1 MPNSLY
7 DKGVTRLCSMPEAE
21 PCLPFRYFG
30 PFSSGQRGISLGILQ
45 FLALQVPSDCMQL
58 LILKGI

>member
-1 MPNSLY
+1 
-7 DKGVTRLCSMPEAE
+7 MPEAE